1 MTRLQFSVPEC
12 DQLPICFLQRKTS
25 RSDRGLP
32 VGIQATWMQLGG
44 DDNDDDVDND
54 GDNDDKDAR
63 NYDGDD
69 LL

>member
-1 MTRLQFSVPEC
+1 
-12 DQLPICFLQRKTS
+12 
-25 RSDRGLP
+25 
-32 VGIQATWMQLGG
+32 MQLGG